1 MDRER
6 AKFFPDVPTT
16 GEHGYPAVI
25 SSSRC
30 KMSVKDRHFFIK
42 IGKAVFNFTVAP
54 GIVPSILTPAMSLWA
69 GGNWDLSFR

>member
-1 MDRER
+1 
-6 AKFFPDVPTT
+6 
-16 GEHGYPAVI
+16 
-25 SSSRC
+25 
-30 KMSVKDRHFFIK
+30 MSVKDRHFFIK